1 MLTQQ
6 QLESHLWSCANILRG
21 SIDSQDFKSY
31 ILTMMFYKRLADQ
44 WGFESDAAVQRMEQG
59 GKTLS
64 SEVREAIRNDPDF
77 HRIKIPDGCFWEDV
91 AGTPTH
97 QLGQKLN
104 EVMGEVGSV
113 NPQLDA
119 VFRSVDWNATVN
131 DNGIQKPRIANEVL
145 HDLVQAFSRHNLSNA
160 NVDVDVLGRAYEYL
174 ILKFADDSGAKGGE
188 FYTPREVVHVLVRIL
203 KPAPDARVYDP
214 TCGSGGM
221 LVYSAESVRHHNGS
235 DGARAMKLFGQERN
249 WNTWAIARMNMVL
262 HDLPDAEIRG
272 GASTLTDPQ
281 FLAGEGQ
288 IDTFDVVIANFP
300 FSDKEYGYGRLKED
314 PFGRMA
320 YGIPPEKSGDF
331 AFIQHIVASMNEAGR
346 AGVVCSQ
353 GVLFRGASEG
363 KIRRAMLE
371 ADIIE
376 GVVGLPANLFYG
388 NTIPGCLLFFNR
400 CKPPERQGKVLFIYA
415 AKDFEE
421 LSNQN
426 RLRPQDVDRIV
437 AAFEAGQDE
446 ERYCRLVEMD
456 EIAEN
461 DYNLNI
467 PRYIDTFEPEEPVD
481 MAAAVAALNE
491 AEAAREEAMRTLR
504 GYLEELGHGH

>member
-6 QLESHLWSCANILRG
+6 QLESHLMSCANILRG
-21 SIDSQDFKSY
+21 SIDSQDFKNY
-31 ILTMMFYKRLADQ
+31 ILTMMFFKRLADQ
-44 WGFESDAAVQRMEQG
+44 WQFEADAAVERMERG
-59 GKTLS
+59 GKQLS
-64 SEVREAIRNDPDF
+64 AEVQGAIRNDPDF
-77 HRIKIPDGCFWEDV
+77 HRIKIPAGCFWPDIV
-91 AGTPTH
+91 ATPTH

-104 EVMGEVGSV
+104 EIMGEVGSA

-119 VFRSVDWNATVN
+119 VFRAVDWNDTVN
-131 DNGIQKPRIANEVL
+131 DNGVQKPRIGNDVL
-145 HDLVQAFSRHNLSNA
+145 HDLVQEFSKHDLSNA
-160 NVDVDVLGRAYEYL
+160 HVDVDVLGRAYEYL
-174 ILKFADDSGAKGGE
+174 ILQFADDAGAKGGE
-188 FYTPREVVHVLVRIL
+188 FYTPREVVQVLVRVL
-203 KPAPDARVYDP
+203 RPAPTARVYDP

-221 LVYSAESVRHHNGS
+221 LVYSAEHVRQQEGPEGS
-235 DGARAMKLFGQERN
+235 RAMRLFGQERN

-262 HDLPDAEIRG
+262 HDLEAEIRG

-281 FLAGEGQ
+281 FLAPDGK

-300 FSDKEYGYGRLKED
+300 FSDKNWGHARLQDD
-314 PFGRMA
+314 PFGRMR
-320 YGIPPEKSGDF
+320 YGIPPKKNGDF
-331 AFIQHIVASMNEAGR
+331 AFIQHIVASMNETGR

-353 GVLFRGASEG
+353 GVLFRGQSEG

-371 ADIIE
+371 EDIIE
-376 GVVGLPANLFYG
+376 AVVGLPANLFYG

-400 CKPPERQGKVLFIYA
+400 CKSAERRGKVLFIYA
-415 AKDFEE
+415 AGDYEE

-426 RLRPQDVDRIV
+426 RLRPGDVDQIV

-446 ERYCRLVEMD
+446 ERYCRLVEMG

-461 DYNLNI
+461 DFNLNI

-481 MAAAVAALNE
+481 MAAAVAALND

-504 GYLEELGHGH
+504 GYLKGLGYGQ

>member
-6 QLESHLWSCANILRG
+6 QLESHLWSCANVLRG
-21 SIDSQDFKSY
+21 SIDSQDFKGY
-31 ILTMMFYKRLADQ
+31 ILTLMFFKRLADQ
-44 WGFESDAAVQRMEQG
+44 WRFEADEAVEKLVADGAKLTDELREH
-59 GKTLS
+59 
-64 SEVREAIRNDPDF
+64 VRTDPVY
-77 HRIKIPDGCFWEDV
+77 HRIKIPSGCFWEDV
-91 AGTPTH
+91 ASTPTH
-97 QLGQKLN
+97 QLGQRLN
-104 EVMGEVGSV
+104 DITREVGSA
-113 NPQLDA
+113 NPQLEA
-119 VFRSVDWNATVN
+119 VFRAVDWNATVN

-145 HDLVQAFSRHNLSNA
+145 HDLVQEFSRHDLSNA

-174 ILKFADDSGAKGGE
+174 ILKFADDAGAKGGE

-203 KPAPDARVYDP
+203 KPAASARVYDP

-221 LVYSAESVRHHNGS
+221 LVYSAEHVREHNGP
-235 DGARAMKLFGQERN
+235 DGARAMRLFGQEWN

-262 HDLPDAEIRG
+262 HDLEAEIRG

-281 FLAGEGQ
+281 FLKSEGQ

-300 FSDKEYGYGRLKED
+300 FSDEKYGYERLKED
-314 PFGRMA
+314 PFGRMQ
-320 YGIPPEKSGDF
+320 YGIPPRKNGDF
-331 AFIQHIVASMNEAGR
+331 AYIQHIAASMNDAGR

-353 GVLFRGASEG
+353 GVLFRGQAEG

-376 GVVGLPANLFYG
+376 GVVGLPPNLFYG

-400 CKPPERQGKVLFIYA
+400 CKPPERRGKVLFVYA
-415 AKDFEE
+415 AKGFEE

-426 RLRPQDVDRIV
+426 RLRRQDVDRIV
-437 AAFEAGQDE
+437 EAFEEGQDV

-461 DYNLNI
+461 GFNLNI

-481 MAAAVAALNE
+481 MAAAVAALDE
-491 AEAAREEAMRTLR
+491 AEAAREEAMGTLR
-504 GYLEELGHGH
+504 GYLEELGL

>member
-6 QLESHLWSCANILRG
+6 QLETHLWSCANKLRG
-21 SIDSQDFKSY
+21 SIDSQDFKDY
-31 ILTMMFYKRLADQ
+31 ILTLMFYKRLADQ
-44 WGFESDAAVQRMEQG
+44 WECEAEQAVRKMQSGTTELTAAMR
-59 GKTLS
+59 K
-64 SEVREAIRNDPDF
+64 AIRNDPDF
-77 HRIKIPDGCFWEDV
+77 HQHRISIPAGCFWQDIV
-91 AGTPTH
+91 STPTH

-104 EVMGEVGSV
+104 HVMGEVGSA

-119 VFRSVDWNATVN
+119 VFRAVDWNATVN
-131 DNGIQKPRIANEVL
+131 DSGIQKPRIGNEVL
-145 HDLVQAFSRHNLSNA
+145 HDLVQEFSTHNLSND

-174 ILKFADDSGAKGGE
+174 ILKFADDAGAKGGE
-188 FYTPREVVHVLVRIL
+188 FYTPREVVQVLVRIL
-203 KPAPDARVYDP
+203 KPSPTARVYDP

-221 LVYSAESVRHHNGS
+221 LVYSAEHVRRQDGP
-235 DGARAMKLFGQERN
+235 DGARKMKLFGQERN

-262 HDLPDAEIRG
+262 HDLEAEIRG

-281 FLAGEGQ
+281 FTRGEGQ

-300 FSDKEYGYGRLKED
+300 FSDANWGHERLKED
-314 PFGRMA
+314 PFGRMR
-320 YGIPPEKSGDF
+320 YGMPPSKNGDF
-331 AFIQHIVASMNEAGR
+331 AFLQHIVASMNETGR

-353 GVLFRGASEG
+353 GVLFRGNAEG
-363 KIRRAMLE
+363 KIRRAMLKEDLLE
-371 ADIIE
+371 A
-376 GVVGLPANLFYG
+376 VVGLPSNLFYG

-400 CKPPERQGKVLFIYA
+400 CKPQERRGKVLFIYA
-415 AKDFEE
+415 AKDYEE

-446 ERYCRLVEMD
+446 ERYCRLVAMD

-467 PRYIDTFEPEEPVD
+467 PRYVDTFEPEEPVD
-481 MAAAVAALNE
+481 MPAAVAALGE
-491 AEAAREEAMRTLR
+491 AEAAREEAMKTLR
-504 GYLEELGHGH
+504 GYLEELGL